1 MRRSVLLVIG
11 LIAALGLV
19 VAAGAVAVRCSTV
32 RPARVASGPTLRSGV
47 SRSTSS
53 GAHPADASQAG
64 ARAAAIDFA
73 TASQNWLYETNAQV
87 AASVRAIATPGAA
100 ASLSAETVSELGNAR
115 QGLAGASG
123 PVWWLVRP
131 LASRVAS
138 FDTATAQVVVWVV
151 SILSAPGV
159 ALPQAKWMRVSLD
172 LAWETGAWRVSGI
185 SEAAGPTPLSPA
197 GNQPS
202 PAQSFGAALAG
213 FDRVGS
219 GTGR

>member
-1 MRRSVLLVIG
+1 MRRHLPLAIG

-19 VAAGAVAVRCSTV
+19 VVAGTAAVRSSTP
-32 RPARVASGPTLRSGV
+32 RAKVASASVPPRGV
-47 SRSTSS
+47 PRSTSP
-53 GAHPADASQAG
+53 GAHPGQASQAG

-73 TASQNWLYETNAQV
+73 TASQNWLYETDAQV
-87 AASVRAIATPGAA
+87 AASVRAISTPGAA
-100 ASLSAETVSELGNAR
+100 ASLSAETVSQLADAR

-131 LASRVAS
+131 LASRVDS
-138 FDTATAQVVVWVV
+138 FDAATAQVVVWVV
-151 SILSAPGV
+151 SVLSAPGV
-159 ALPQAKWMRVSLD
+159 ALPQAKWMRVSLE

-185 SEAAGPTPLSPA
+185 SEAAGPTPASPA

-202 PAQSFGAALAG
+202 SAQSFGAALAG

-219 GTGR
+219 GTGG

>member
-1 MRRSVLLVIG
+1 MRRHLPLAIG
-11 LIAALGLV
+11 LIATLGLV
-19 VAAGAVAVRCSTV
+19 VAAGAVAVRSST
-32 RPARVASGPTLRSGV
+32 PSAKVASASAVRGGV
-47 SRSTSS
+47 PRSTSP
-53 GAHPADASQAG
+53 GAHPAGASQAG

-87 AASVRAIATPGAA
+87 AASVRAVSTPGAA

-131 LASRVAS
+131 LASRVDS
-138 FDTATAQVVVWVV
+138 FDAATAQVVVWVV

-159 ALPQAKWMRVSLD
+159 ALPQAKWMRVSLE

-185 SEAAGPTPLSPA
+185 SEAAGPTPVSLA

-202 PAQSFGAALAG
+202 SAQSFGAALAG